1 MENIFPKFLCRYI
14 TFPLLFFGYIN
25 NFEMG
30 FLPLKSFFFHL
41 QKTWK
46 MIFVYIIKK
55 IIITINNILING
67 L

>member
-14 TFPLLFFGYIN
+14 TFPLLFFWQNKQFWNGI
-25 NFEMG
+25 FT
-30 FLPLKSFFFHL
+30 FKFFFFHL

-55 IIITINNILING
+55 NIIIINNILING